1 MTRRTVARIIR
12 VMSQILDAIR
22 EAIETGD
29 KTRYRI
35 WKDTGISESQ
45 LSKLMRG
52 KRGLSIE
59 ALERLAEYLNLEIV
73 IRKRKRSK

>member
-1 MTRRTVARIIR
+1 
-12 VMSQILDAIR
+12 MSQILDAIR

-59 ALERLAEYLNLEIV
+59 ALERLAEYLDLEIV

>member
-1 MTRRTVARIIR
+1 
-12 VMSQILDAIR
+12 MSQILDAIR

-35 WKDTGISESQ
+35 WKDTGISESH

-52 KRGLSIE
+52 ERGLSIE
-59 ALERLAEYLNLEIV
+59 ALERLAEYLNLEIT
-73 IRKRKRSK
+73 ICPKRRKKGR

>member
-1 MTRRTVARIIR
+1 
-12 VMSQILDAIR
+12 MSQILDAIR
-22 EAIETGD
+22 EAIEASG

-59 ALERLAEYLNLEIV
+59 ALERLAEYLDLEVV

>member
-1 MTRRTVARIIR
+1 MCILL
-12 VMSQILDAIR
+12 VMSNILDAIR